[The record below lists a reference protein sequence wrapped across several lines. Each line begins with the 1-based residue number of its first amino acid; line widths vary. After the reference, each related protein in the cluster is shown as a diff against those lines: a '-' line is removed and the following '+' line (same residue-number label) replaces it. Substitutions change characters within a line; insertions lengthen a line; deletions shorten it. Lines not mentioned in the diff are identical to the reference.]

1 MASVIDHIT
10 NSTDYSQVC
19 VYFLLLSLPLWIYLL
34 TF

>member
-1 MASVIDHIT
+1 MASVIDYIT

-19 VYFLLLSLPLWIYLL
+19 VYFLFLPLPLWIYLL